1 MKVLG
6 FGDCC
11 VDYYISEQTA
21 YPGGNALNVAVFSG
35 ENGAEAAFLGTIGT
49 DEIGKHI
56 MACAEHKKIDISH
69 CRICR
74 GISGRAA
81 VNIID
86 GNRVFDGT
94 FFGEE
99 HGVGT
104 LYPPKLKEDDLVY
117 MKEFDLIHGSCYAH
131 IENEFAKLKS
141 LPVILSFDFSG
152 EDEYRSESY
161 LKEICPGLDLGLFSC
176 EHMDRESRET
186 LADTVRK
193 YGCRNVLM
201 TMGAGGQCFITE
213 NGHVYTGKAKH
224 IVPVDTMGAGDS
236 FCAAFIVSL
245 LKSGWKKNT
254 EISGAMAKRALLW
267 AAEYSAGNC
276 LIRGSFGCGMKIV
289 YRSREENVYCG

>member
-11 VDYYISEQTA
+11 ADYYIGEQTA

-56 MACAEHKKIDISH
+56 IACAGLKKIDISR
-69 CRICR
+69 CRICE

-81 VNIID
+81 VNIVG
-86 GNRVFDGT
+86 GNRVFDGG

-104 LYPPKLKEDDLVY
+104 LYPPKLDEEDIAY
-117 MKEFDLIHGSCYAH
+117 MRGFDLIHGSCYAH
-131 IENEFAKLKS
+131 IEKEFIKLKP
-141 LPVILSFDFSG
+141 LPVLLSFDFSG
-152 EDEYRSESY
+152 EDEYRNESY

-176 EHMDRESRET
+176 EHMDSVSMAA
-186 LADTVRK
+186 LSDTARK

-201 TMGAGGQCFITE
+201 TMGARGQRFVAK
-213 NGHVYTGKAKH
+213 NGHMYMGQAKR
-224 IVPVDTMGAGDS
+224 IMPIDTMGAGDS

-245 LKSGWKKNT
+245 LKSGWKKDR
-254 EISGAMAKRALLW
+254 EISGAMAEKALW
-267 AAEYSAGNC
+267 QAAEYSANNC
-276 LIRGSFGCGMKIV
+276 FVHGSFGCGMKIV
-289 YRSREENVYCG
+289 YKSREEKADCV